1 MSLSNYLETALLNH
15 AFCGTPY
22 TQPSGLYLALY
33 TVDPGDAAGG
43 TEVSGGSSAR
53 QSITGSVASGVFT
66 AGSMPLDFP
75 SATGSWGTVT
85 HVGIFDALTGGN
97 LLASGALTTQ
107 RAIGDGDVYRQT
119 SLTVSLD

>member
-22 TQPSGLYLALY
+22 TQPAGIYLSLHTANPNEGN
-33 TVDPGDAAGG
+33 DGH
-43 TEVSGGSSAR
+43 EISGGSYAR

-75 SATGSWGTVT
+75 TATGSWGTVT
-85 HVGIFDALTGGN
+85 HVGIFDALTNGN
-97 LLASGALTTQ
+97 LLAYGALTTQ